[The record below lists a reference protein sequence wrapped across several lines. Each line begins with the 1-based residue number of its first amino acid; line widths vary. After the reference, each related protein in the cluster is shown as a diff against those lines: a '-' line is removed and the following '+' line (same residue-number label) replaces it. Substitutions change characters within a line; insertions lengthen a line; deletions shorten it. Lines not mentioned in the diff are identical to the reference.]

1 MLANFIKERLA
12 MGGGM
17 LFAIVKCGD
26 QSSVQRSD
34 SPERACRLA
43 GGSCVLSS
51 CALICY
57 LLSKISINLVKGWKD
72 QEVGVVYTSAR
83 SEALSSQWVCPEIF

>member
-34 SPERACRLA
+34 S
-43 GGSCVLSS
+43 LS
-51 CALICY
+51 
-57 LLSKISINLVKGWKD
+57 
-72 QEVGVVYTSAR
+72 
-83 SEALSSQWVCPEIF
+83 